1 VSALGNVAAMVR
13 KEWRHYFGSPI
24 AWVALAVWTFLFGV
38 FYYFAFTY
46 FTQQSMSAQGMQFG
60 APTLSLN
67 EYVIEPVLQNMAVV
81 ALFIAPMLT
90 MRLFAEE
97 RRQGTMELLLTSPI
111 TDTQMILGKFA
122 AAAGLYALMILAG
135 MLNFAA
141 LWIYATNP
149 PEWRP
154 LLSGFLALLLLGS
167 CFLSLGTFISTLTRN
182 QIVAGIVSFCVF
194 LGIWTL
200 GWADDPAGGT
210 LTRVL
215 AYLGVTTHMEDLV
228 KGVLDL
234 KDIVYYLS
242 FIAFGLFLA
251 QQSIE
256 SQRWRA

>member
-1 VSALGNVAAMVR
+1 
-13 KEWRHYFGSPI
+13 
-24 AWVALAVWTFLFGV
+24 
-38 FYYFAFTY
+38 
-46 FTQQSMSAQGMQFG
+46 
-60 APTLSLN
+60 
-67 EYVIEPVLQNMAVV
+67 
-81 ALFIAPMLT
+81 
-90 MRLFAEE
+90 
-97 RRQGTMELLLTSPI
+97 
-111 TDTQMILGKFA
+111 
-122 AAAGLYALMILAG
+122 
-135 MLNFAA
+135 MLNFAG
-141 LWIYATNP
+141 LWLYASQP

-154 LLSGFLALLLLGS
+154 LASGFLALLLLGC
-167 CFLSLGTFISTLTRN
+167 CFLALGTFISTLTRN

-234 KDIVYYLS
+234 KDVVYYLS
-242 FIAFGLFLA
+242 FIGFGLFLA